1 MIDLHT
7 HSTASDGTLSPEEL
21 ADLAAEKGLRAIALT
36 DHDTVGGVAAALE
49 RGNHRR
55 VLVIPGVEL
64 GARYNGGGQMHILG
78 YYIDHRHPFLLDRLS
93 WLRARRRER
102 AEKIVSR
109 LHEIDVPI
117 SRDRVFQLA
126 GIGSLGRPHVARALL
141 EAGHV
146 RSVSEAFD
154 RYLKEGAPAF
164 IEKFQF
170 TSRQAIR
177 LIRTSGGV
185 AVLAHPASLKLSP
198 NGLEACV
205 EQLIS
210 EGLGGIEVYWSKHS
224 KSEIA
229 YYEGV
234 ATRFGLIVTAGSDF
248 HGINKPTIELGA
260 QLHGQADE
268 AHVLDALETAKR
280 LAGTRTMQSN

>member
-1 MIDLHT
+1 M
-7 HSTASDGTLSPEEL
+7 
-21 ADLAAEKGLRAIALT
+21 
-36 DHDTVGGVAAALE
+36 
-49 RGNHRR
+49 
-55 VLVIPGVEL
+55 
-64 GARYNGGGQMHILG
+64 
-78 YYIDHRHPFLLDRLS
+78 
-93 WLRARRRER
+93 
-102 AEKIVSR
+102 
-109 LHEIDVPI
+109 
-117 SRDRVFQLA
+117 
-126 GIGSLGRPHVARALL
+126 
-141 EAGHV
+141 
-146 RSVSEAFD
+146 
-154 RYLKEGAPAF
+154 
-164 IEKFQF
+164 
-170 TSRQAIR
+170 
-177 LIRTSGGV
+177 
-185 AVLAHPASLKLSP
+185 AHPASLKLSP